1 MTTKDVSL
9 THLRK
14 LASKMNK
21 EDKIVGVWKMSKAD
35 LKDKI
40 GKLKYEIK
48 HNEKSNKYELR
59 PKVQMNR
66 RRVIKV

>member
-21 EDKIVGVWKMSKAD
+21 EDKIVGVWKMSKDD

-48 HNEKSNKYELR
+48 HNEKSKKYELR

-66 RRVIKV
+66 RKVIKI